1 MKEKIKEEDV
11 IKMGFFKYQKF
22 LTFYI
27 YDLEDGKHLSLSNLG
42 TPNEFL
48 FICDGKNIERPTDV
62 ICIHNYD
69 KHGYM
74 TLNKMKSIIAI
85 LANNQ
90 F

>member
-48 FICDGKNIERPTDV
+48 LFVTEKILKGLRMLYV
-62 ICIHNYD
+62 
-69 KHGYM
+69 
-74 TLNKMKSIIAI
+74 SIIMI
-85 LANNQ
+85 NTDI
-90 F
+90 